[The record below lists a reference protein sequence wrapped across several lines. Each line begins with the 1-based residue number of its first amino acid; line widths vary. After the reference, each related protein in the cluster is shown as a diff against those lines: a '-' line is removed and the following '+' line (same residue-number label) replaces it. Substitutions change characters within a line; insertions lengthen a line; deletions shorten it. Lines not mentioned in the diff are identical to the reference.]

1 MITTSDGEEVVS
13 DEEALAFMFAVYA
26 SIDGEEGMFSVPQPH
41 RHRLIDKACH
51 QVVTQFEVELAIPWV
66 QGKFYGPGATVIYPD
81 KPDFSEHVKL
91 YDPNSFGVLD
101 VQVEKSQGDGS
112 MVYTGF
118 GAYVRLGES
127 NTWLSVGIKSP
138 SSKSKSLLDFEDDEQ
153 RRDSEGEDDDASDH
167 DDDEIYFRD
176 DNFLDSPDFYDK
188 NNDVVSD
195 IAAQVA
201 VANGFGTVALRP
213 EPRRLFALKIVKSR
227 VDDFVER
234 DPFISERHI
243 AHVVA
248 DRARDYWEFYVIPM
262 RAKPL
267 HEEGKSP
274 AQIAKTLGITK
285 NRAERAIEL
294 SQTLGDGLSA
304 DYIIPL
310 ILKND
315 PKMKAPE
322 HG

>member
-1 MITTSDGEEVVS
+1 MINTPDGEEVVS
-13 DEEALAFMFAVYA
+13 DEEALAFMFGIYA
-26 SIDGEEGMFSVPQPH
+26 SVDGEEGMFSIPQPH

-66 QGKFYGPGATVIYPD
+66 QGKFYGPGATVIYLN
-81 KPDFSEHVKL
+81 KPDFSEYAKL

-101 VQVEKSQGDGS
+101 VQVEKSQDDGS
-112 MVYTGF
+112 MVYAGF
-118 GAYVRLGES
+118 SAYVRLGES
-127 NTWLSVGIKSP
+127 NTWLSIGIKPP
-138 SSKSKSLLDFEDDEQ
+138 SSKSKSLLDFEDHEQ
-153 RRDSEGEDDDASDH
+153 HRDSETGDDGIS

-176 DNFLDSPDFYDK
+176 DEFLDSPDFYDK
-188 NNDVVSD
+188 NKDVLADVT
-195 IAAQVA
+195 AQVA
-201 VANGFGTVALRP
+201 VANGFGAVALRP

-227 VDDFVER
+227 MDDFVER

-267 HEEGKSP
+267 HETGKSS
-274 AQIAKTLGITK
+274 AQIAKILGITK

-294 SQTLGDGLSA
+294 SKSFGNGLSDA
-304 DYIIPL
+304 YIIPF
-310 ILKND
+310 IQKHD
-315 PKMKAPE
+315 PTITT
-322 HG
+322 